1 MAVSVGSGV
10 NVVIDVGE
18 DVTVGAIFSVE
29 IGAGVTDWQEVRSN
43 KNETKRATF
52 FISPPR
58 NIIYWK

>member
-1 MAVSVGSGV
+1 V